1 MRHVINK
8 VNHWRIR
15 LQKDKKMG
23 HSIQQR
29 GSIKDTVLTNL
40 TIGIDN
46 VTTITMIEIEIETTE
61 DVEMSI
67 VRILIIRSTKKIWS
81 IEIMIDTK
89 NRPRQEIMITI
100 NLGKRREMKRLT
112 KELIRMLRLQ
122 VKKNKK
128 RKGSHDLRHVPI
140 IIFRVFARM
149 PAKVYS
155 QEILTILQTF
165 LADLKI

>member
-1 MRHVINK
+1 
-8 VNHWRIR
+8 
-15 LQKDKKMG
+15 
-23 HSIQQR
+23 
-29 GSIKDTVLTNL
+29 
-40 TIGIDN
+40 
-46 VTTITMIEIEIETTE
+46 
-61 DVEMSI
+61 
-67 VRILIIRSTKKIWS
+67 
-81 IEIMIDTK
+81 MIDTK